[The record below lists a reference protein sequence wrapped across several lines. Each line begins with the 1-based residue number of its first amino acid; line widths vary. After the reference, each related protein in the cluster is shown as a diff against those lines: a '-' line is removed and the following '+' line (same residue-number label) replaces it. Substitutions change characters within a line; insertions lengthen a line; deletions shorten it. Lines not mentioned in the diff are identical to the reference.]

1 MTASRSTRAVLAV
14 GIGLA
19 MAAGLAACGGSAK
32 ATPTTTTT
40 TTTATVT
47 TTLAPAQATAL
58 KPLLLTTS
66 DFPTGWAQDTAK
78 NAAATKGTPT
88 CVANLVLLKGSATSA
103 SVVFAS
109 PGQNPT
115 AVIQTAGMF
124 APGKAQA
131 SVKSLKSI
139 FESCNGGTLQS
150 GTVKATIGIKPI
162 SVGST
167 GDAGFA
173 DQMTLTEGNQ
183 SSYLDVLYAVKG
195 SNAVFLGW
203 STTTAAITFFAQLAP
218 KAVAKI

>member
-1 MTASRSTRAVLAV
+1 MAI
-14 GIGLA
+14 GIGLVL
-19 MAAGLAACGGSAK
+19 AAGLAACGGSAK

-40 TTTATVT
+40 TAAKDTTT
-47 TTLAPAQATAL
+47 TTLAPAQAAAL

-115 AVIQTAGMF
+115 AVIQTAGVF
-124 APGKAQA
+124 APGRAIA
-131 SVKSLKSI
+131 SVKSLKSS

-150 GTVKATIGIKPI
+150 GSVKASLKIKPI
-162 SVGST
+162 PGIST

-195 SNAVFLGW
+195 SNAVFLGQ
-203 STTTAAITFFAQLAP
+203 STTTAATTLFAQLAP
-218 KAVAKI
+218 KAIAKI

>member
-1 MTASRSTRAVLAV
+1 VTPRRTTASVLA
-14 GIGLA
+14 IGMGMA
-19 MAAGLAACGGSAK
+19 MGVGLAACGGSAK
-32 ATPTTTTT
+32 ATPTTTSAPTT
-40 TTTATVT
+40 TTTAA
-47 TTLAPAQATAL
+47 LAPAQSAAL
-58 KPLLLTTS
+58 KPLMTTS

-78 NAAATKGTPT
+78 NAAGTKGTPA

-109 PGQNPT
+109 PGKNPT

-124 APGKAQA
+124 APNQAAA
-131 SVKSLKSI
+131 SVKTLKSS

-150 GTVKATIGIKPI
+150 GSVTARIGIKPI
-162 SVGST
+162 HGIST

-203 STTTAAITFFAQLAP
+203 STTTAATTFFAQLVP

>member
-1 MTASRSTRAVLAV
+1 MTGAALTIGA
-14 GIGLA
+14 GLA
-19 MAAGLAACGGSAK
+19 LGVGLAACGGSAK
-32 ATPTTTTT
+32 ATTTTTTVPTTTTT
-40 TTTATVT
+40 T
-47 TTLAPAQATAL
+47 LAVAQQAAL

-66 DFPTGWAQDTAK
+66 DFPAGWAQDTAK
-78 NAAATKGTPT
+78 NAAGTKGTPA
-88 CVANLVLLKGSATSA
+88 CVADLVLLKGAASSA

-109 PGQNPT
+109 SGSSPT

-124 APGKAQA
+124 APGRAAA
-131 SVKSLKSI
+131 SVKSLKST
-139 FESCNGGTLQS
+139 FESCNGGSLQS

-173 DQMTLTEGNQ
+173 AQMTLTEGNQ

-203 STTTAAITFFAQLAP
+203 STTSPATAPFFAQLA
-218 KAVAKI
+218 ATVLAKI

>member
-1 MTASRSTRAVLAV
+1 MSARRSTPALVAI

-19 MAAGLAACGGSAK
+19 MAAGLADCGGSAK
-32 ATPTTTTT
+32 ATPTTTTPAAPT
-40 TTTATVT
+40 PTS
-47 TTLAPAQATAL
+47 TTLAPAQAAAL

-78 NAAATKGTPT
+78 NAAGTKGTPT
-88 CVANLVLLKGSATSA
+88 CVADLVLLKGSATSA

-115 AVIQTAGMF
+115 AVIQTAGTF
-124 APGKAQA
+124 AAGQA
-131 SVKSLKSI
+131 TTSVRSLKST
-139 FESCNGGTLQS
+139 FESCNGGSLQS
-150 GTVKATIGIKPI
+150 GSVTASLKIKPI
-162 SVGST
+162 PGVAT

-173 DQMTLTEGNQ
+173 DQMTLTEGKQ

-203 STTTAAITFFAQLAP
+203 STTTADTPFFNQLAT

>member
-1 MTASRSTRAVLAV
+1 MTTRRSTGAVFAL
-14 GIGLA
+14 GICLA

-32 ATPTTTTT
+32 ATTTTKATTAAT
-40 TTTATVT
+40 TTTA
-47 TTLAPAQATAL
+47 PAQAAAL
-58 KPLLLTTS
+58 KPLLLTTA

-78 NAAATKGTPT
+78 DAAGTKGTPT

-109 PGQNPT
+109 PGKNPT
-115 AVIQTAGMF
+115 AVIQTAGVF
-124 APGKAQA
+124 APGRAAA
-131 SVKSLKSI
+131 SVKSLKST

-150 GTVKATIGIKPI
+150 GNVTASLKIKPI
-162 SVGST
+162 PGVST

-203 STTTAAITFFAQLAP
+203 STTTAATTFFAQLAP

>member
-1 MTASRSTRAVLAV
+1 VTAGRSTGAVLAI

-19 MAAGLAACGGSAK
+19 LAAGLAACGGSAK
-32 ATPTTTTT
+32 ATPTTTA
-40 TTTATVT
+40 TTTATTT

-124 APGKAQA
+124 APGRAAA
-131 SVKSLKSI
+131 SVKSLESS

-150 GTVKATIGIKPI
+150 GSVTASLKIKPI
-162 SVGST
+162 VGVST

-173 DQMTLTEGNQ
+173 DQMTVTEGKQ

-203 STTTAAITFFAQLAP
+203 STTTAAVTFFTQLAT

>member
-1 MTASRSTRAVLAV
+1 MIGGRTTASVMAI
-14 GIGLA
+14 GIGVA
-19 MAAGLAACGGSAK
+19 MGVGLAACGGSAK
-32 ATPTTTTT
+32 ATPTTTTRAPT
-40 TTTATVT
+40 TT
-47 TTLAPAQATAL
+47 TTLAPAQSAAL
-58 KPLLLTTS
+58 KPLLMTTS

-88 CVANLVLLKGSATSA
+88 CVANLVLLKGSASSA

-124 APGKAQA
+124 APNQAAA
-131 SVKSLKSI
+131 SVKTLKSS

-150 GTVKATIGIKPI
+150 GSVKASIGIKPI
-162 SVGST
+162 RGIST

-203 STTTAAITFFAQLAP
+203 SSTTAATTFFAQLAP

>member
-1 MTASRSTRAVLAV
+1 MALSIAA
-14 GIGLA
+14 GLA
-19 MAAGLAACGGSAK
+19 MGIGLAACGGSAK
-32 ATPTTTTT
+32 ATTTT
-40 TTTATVT
+40 TTTATAT
-47 TTLAPAQATAL
+47 SATTATTLAVAQQAAL
-58 KPLLLTTS
+58 KPLLLTTT
-66 DFPTGWAQDTAK
+66 DFPAGWAQDTAK
-78 NAAATKGTPT
+78 NAAATKGTPA
-88 CVANLVLLKGSATSA
+88 CVADLVLLKGAATSA

-109 PGQNPT
+109 SGPSPT

-124 APGKAQA
+124 APGRAAA

-162 SVGST
+162 SVGPT

-173 DQMTLTEGNQ
+173 EQMTLSEGKL

-203 STTTAAITFFAQLAP
+203 STTSAATSPFFSQLA
-218 KAVAKI
+218 ATALAKI

>member
-1 MTASRSTRAVLAV
+1 VTASRSTGAVLAV
-14 GIGLA
+14 GISLA

-32 ATPTTTTT
+32 ATTT
-40 TTTATVT
+40 TTTATTAT
-47 TTLAPAQATAL
+47 TTLAPAAAL

-124 APGKAQA
+124 APGRAAA
-131 SVKSLKSI
+131 SVKSLKSS

-150 GTVKATIGIKPI
+150 GSVTASLRIKPI
-162 SVGST
+162 LGIST
-167 GDAGFA
+167 GDAGFT
-173 DQMTLTEGNQ
+173 DQMILTEGNQ

-203 STTTAAITFFAQLAP
+203 STTTAATTFFAQLAP

>member
-1 MTASRSTRAVLAV
+1 
-14 GIGLA
+14 

-32 ATPTTTTT
+32 ATPTTTT
-40 TTTATVT
+40 AAPT
-47 TTLAPAQATAL
+47 TTLAPAQAAAL

-78 NAAATKGTPT
+78 NAAGTQGTPT
-88 CVANLVLLKGSATSA
+88 CVADLVLLKGSAASA

-124 APGKAQA
+124 APGKATA
-131 SVKSLKSI
+131 SVKSLKST

-150 GTVKATIGIKPI
+150 GSVTASLKIKPI
-162 SVGST
+162 PGVST
-167 GDAGFA
+167 GDAGFVE
-173 DQMTLTEGNQ
+173 QMILTEGNE

-195 SNAVFLGW
+195 SNAVFIGW
-203 STTTAAITFFAQLAP
+203 STTSAATTFFAQLAP
-218 KAVAKI
+218 KAIAKI